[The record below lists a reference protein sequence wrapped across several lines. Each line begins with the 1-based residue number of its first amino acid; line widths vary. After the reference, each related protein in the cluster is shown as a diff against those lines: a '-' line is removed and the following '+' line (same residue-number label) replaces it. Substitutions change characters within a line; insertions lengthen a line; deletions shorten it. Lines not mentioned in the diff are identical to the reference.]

1 MTGNC
6 KVPTFGRRNTSWCR
20 DEPNESFDD
29 VWCQAMPQD
38 LQWTYRK
45 HPYNWCILMLE
56 TLIFTTLDCFLIDK
70 GSFLLRHY
78 QYQEIYGLFVAP
90 KWVVL
95 QLKPLEHHGFQPGI
109 WTLDARQT
117 TTNIRTHRCRQVCG
131 LTKKVEHHFAHFV
144 HLGAMEWGDS
154 PVHMHFK
161 AQNAAGGYQ
170 PTNLKR

>member
-1 MTGNC
+1 MSSNAPGLAMDLPETPIQL
-6 KVPTFGRRNTSWCR
+6 VHIDVRNIDIHNSW
-20 DEPNESFDD
+20 
-29 VWCQAMPQD
+29 
-38 LQWTYRK
+38 L
-45 HPYNWCILMLE
+45 
-56 TLIFTTLDCFLIDK
+56 FLIDK

-109 WTLDARQT
+109 WTWDARQT
-117 TTNIRTHRCRQVCG
+117 TPNIRTDRCRQVCG
-131 LTKKVEHHFAHFV
+131 LTKKVQHHFAHFV